1 MELVIKELGDFSEIS
16 EEVKKLQFCIEFNEC
31 IDGLIPDCV
40 THLEFG
46 FYFNQP
52 VNNLPN
58 SITHLNFG
66 YCFNQSVN
74 NLPSSITHLE
84 IGGKF
89 NKSVESRGKNKTLFC
104 YFPDGEDRKKEKI
117 LFLSFYLLIYQRV

>member
-31 IDGLIPDCV
+31 IDGLIPDWI
-40 THLEFG
+40 THLTFG
-46 FYFNQP
+46 PWFNQP
-52 VNNLPN
+52 VDNLPN
-58 SITHLNFG
+58 STRQGEALTVGRACALITHLKFG
-66 YCFNQSVN
+66 Y
-74 NLPSSITHLE
+74 
-84 IGGKF
+84 KF